1 MTGTVYPDTV
11 LYVKHTLERIGLQA
25 AMVLAAV
32 NIWTGA
38 PLLAV
43 WVGSRTVTTSRPT
56 MGAVFLIV
64 VVLAVACLA
73 LIWALN
79 AASASYDEL
88 TGRRQAVRQHVPWL
102 RSMRAERVDHERD
115 KATVTPLERILVATV
130 ALAVLLFETWFFFF
144 SGSPI

>member
-1 MTGTVYPDTV
+1 VYPDTV
-11 LYVKHTLERIGLQA
+11 LYVKLTLERIGLQA

-64 VVLAVACLA
+64 VVLAVACIA

-79 AASASYDEL
+79 AASAAYDERS
-88 TGRRQAVRQHVPWL
+88 GRRQAVRQHVPWL
-102 RSMRAERVDHERD
+102 RSMRAERVDHERERQS
-115 KATVTPLERILVATV
+115 VTPVERMLVVMV
-130 ALAVLLFETWFFFF
+130 AIAVVLFEVWFFFF
-144 SGSPI
+144 SPSPI